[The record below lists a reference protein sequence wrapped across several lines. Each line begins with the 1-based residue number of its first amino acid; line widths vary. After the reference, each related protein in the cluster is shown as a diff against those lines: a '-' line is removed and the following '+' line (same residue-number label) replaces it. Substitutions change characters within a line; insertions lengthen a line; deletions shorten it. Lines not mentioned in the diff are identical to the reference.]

1 MNQQKVSVANRSFVL
16 GEHKFNYPIM
26 AAPMAGYTRL
36 ATRILYRRFGAS
48 LNVSEMV
55 NARLVAEDNPRTL
68 SMLQS
73 SPLEKPLSIQVF
85 GAETKIMEKDLPK
98 IVDLSGAISIDLNMG
113 CPVKKISSNGF
124 GVSLMAHPQKVY
136 DLVSSMVNSSPVPIT
151 VKMRSGPTV
160 GEESYLQVG
169 EMCQKAGATAV
180 TLHPR
185 TRKDK
190 FEAGTCNWDHIGRL
204 KRALD
209 IPVMGN
215 GDILCVQD
223 GIRMIEE
230 TDCDG
235 LMIGRGAVGNPW
247 IFEDFQKYFEGES
260 SSLYRSLIERLK
272 VAREHFQLE
281 LQYAAKSE
289 GMFRQVRK
297 SLPEY
302 LKGTPNYIIFRESL
316 CNCESNTDVLN
327 LLDRFLKEA

>member
-1 MNQQKVSVANRSFVL
+1 
-16 GEHKFNYPIM
+16 
-26 AAPMAGYTRL
+26 
-36 ATRILYRRFGAS
+36 
-48 LNVSEMV
+48 
-55 NARLVAEDNPRTL
+55 
-68 SMLQS
+68 MLES

-85 GAETKIMEKDLPK
+85 GAETKIMEKALPK

-136 DLVSSMVNSSPVPIT
+136 DLVLRWLIQVLYQLLLKCALDLRSKKVIAGGKC
-151 VKMRSGPTV
+151 VKKLER
-160 GEESYLQVG
+160 QR
-169 EMCQKAGATAV
+169 CC
-180 TLHPR
+180 PR

-215 GDILCVQD
+215 GDILCVKD

-260 SSLYRSLIERLK
+260 SSLYRSLIERLN

-281 LQYAAKSE
+281 LQYAAKSD
-289 GMFRQVRK
+289 GMFRQVERVCPSTLRDSK
-297 SLPEY
+297 L
-302 LKGTPNYIIFRESL
+302 
-316 CNCESNTDVLN
+316 
-327 LLDRFLKEA
+327 